1 MRLDFRTFA
10 ASAVLVAGIPVAG
23 LGQTVSPGGGAAS
36 PAAPTSPIGIAP
48 NPSQNTP
55 GEELR
60 PSAAPLSLAPVTT
73 GLFPSLGNRLLN
85 YGIDFHGAILDHAV
99 TNPSAGNTPGNT
111 AQLGIFRP
119 VIDLDMGK
127 LVGIP
132 GGSVH
137 FSLTYFFSKS
147 DEPGI
152 IAQTGGVLNGYQ
164 TTPVLEAS
172 TLTRLTYEQQ
182 LLDGRLDI
190 EFGKS
195 NVHQYFF
202 IPNSLDPF
210 TYDSPLLYA
219 DSDFNSIPYSVWMG
233 KATYKFG
240 RGWYVEA
247 GAFEDNYRQVGKYGW
262 NFGDRNASGVQV
274 IGELGYRTDFRDEAY
289 PANLEAGFVWNTRHG
304 YSNVKGTGNNATRAN
319 TAANYPG
326 GGVFAFQG
334 AKVLARGPD
343 RPGLPPVNLQIYGQ
357 LDAAVDKPQ
366 PFDLDATIGF
376 NLTGAIP
383 FRPAD
388 ILGIQARYLR
398 LSNVEAAFETAE
410 HTLLNRRRFAG
421 TQPRDAYQFEA
432 SYQLQVTQYA
442 TLSLYGQYYVHPDD
456 YEVPFVNHV
465 PKTGFVAGTLLR
477 VPLGPL
483 LGTSA
488 KPF

>member
-1 MRLDFRTFA
+1 MRLSFKTVAASVVFA
-10 ASAVLVAGIPVAG
+10 AGLPMAG
-23 LGQTVSPGGGAAS
+23 LAQTVSVGGGAAA

-60 PSAAPLSLAPVTT
+60 PTAAPPGPPPVNT
-73 GLFPSLGNRLLN
+73 GLFPSFGNQLLN
-85 YGIDFHGAILDHAV
+85 NGVDIHGVVLDHAI

-119 VIDLDMGK
+119 IIDLDMGK
-127 LVGIP
+127 IAGIT
-132 GGSVH
+132 GGSAH

-152 IAQTGGVLNGYQ
+152 IAQTGGVLTGYQ
-164 TTPVLEAS
+164 TTPIAETS

-182 LLDGRLDI
+182 LLNGKLDL

-210 TYDSPLLYA
+210 TYDSPLLYV
-219 DSDFNSIPYSVWMG
+219 DSDFNSIPYAVWMG
-233 KATYKFG
+233 KATYKLG
-240 RGWYVEA
+240 QAWYLQA
-247 GAFEDNYRQVGKYGW
+247 GAFEDDYRQVVKNGW
-262 NFGDRNASGVQV
+262 NFGDRLASGVQV
-274 IGELGYRTDFRDEAY
+274 LGEIGYRTEFRTEAY

-304 YSNVKGTGNNATRAN
+304 YSNVKGTALIATHAT

-343 RPGLPPVNLQIYGQ
+343 RPDLPPVNLQIYGQ

-366 PFDLDATIGF
+366 PFDLDASIGF

-398 LSNVEAAFETAE
+398 LSNIEAVFETND

-421 TQPRDAYQFEA
+421 TQPRDSYQFEA

-456 YEVPFVNHV
+456 YEVPYVNHV
-465 PKTGFVAGTLLR
+465 PQTGFMAGTLLR
-477 VPLGPL
+477 IPLGPL
-483 LGTSA
+483 LGTSS